1 MVNIIMRQPCLQLW
15 ITCFTLMKQ
24 HIHICEAHEPQL
36 WTIEN
41 EGSESKEKAM

>member
-1 MVNIIMRQPCLQLW
+1 MVNIIMRQPCV
-15 ITCFTLMKQ
+15 TLMKQ

>member
-1 MVNIIMRQPCLQLW
+1 
-15 ITCFTLMKQ
+15 MKQ

-41 EGSESKEKAM
+41 EGSEQG